1 MPALLYTLGTF
12 ALILVLVRLRVPLA
26 VAILAGAVATGALF
40 GLGHVDVIRA
50 LAAGAVK
57 PTTLALLVIIMLIL
71 ILSQI
76 MQQGGQMEQIVSLA
90 RGCLR
95 RPALAMAALPAL
107 IGLLPMPGGALFS
120 APMVDSAAVAA
131 RVKPARLSAIN
142 YWYRHVWEHWWP
154 LYPGVILAVTL
165 RGCDLWAFIVQQAPL
180 GLLTI
185 VAGLV
190 IFRGVHPD
198 LHAVSPAPPPGTKR
212 KLLAA
217 TSSIWIVLIVWAV
230 VRGGMFAAIGSA
242 PQQLPAG
249 PPLRV
254 EQVTARLVHVFVP
267 ISLGLL
273 ASLIWTVRTSRLGWR
288 QAARIL
294 ARGTIYKTAAL
305 VLSVMVYQYMLG
317 RVGAAEQV
325 GRELTGYHVP
335 VMLVVVSLPFI
346 AGMVTGLAIGFVGT
360 SFPIV
365 LELLTG
371 AGGQVSIVPSAVLAF
386 ASGHLGMMLS
396 PLHLCHILSNRYFK
410 TSFGPVYRH
419 LLLAAVIMAVF
430 VAGYFLLLRAI
441 VT

>member
-12 ALILVLVRLRVPLA
+12 ALILVLVRLRAPLA
-26 VAILAGAVATGALF
+26 VAVLAGAVAAGALF
-40 GLGHVDVIRA
+40 GLGPVDMIRA

-57 PTTLALLVIIMLIL
+57 PATLALLVITVLIL
-71 ILSQI
+71 ALSQT
-76 MQQGGQMEQIVSLA
+76 MRQGGQMEQIVSLA
-90 RGCLR
+90 KGCLR

-120 APMVDSAAVAA
+120 APMVASAAADA
-131 RVKPARLSAIN
+131 QVKSARLSAIN
-142 YWYRHVWEHWWP
+142 YWYRHIWEHWWP

-165 RGCDLWAFIVQQAPL
+165 RGCDLWAFIAQQAPL
-180 GLLTI
+180 SVLMAL
-185 VAGLV
+185 AGLV
-190 IFRGVHPD
+190 IFHGAHPD
-198 LHAVSPAPPPGTKR
+198 LHAVSPAPPAGTKR
-212 KLLAA
+212 KLLVA
-217 TSSIWIVLIVWAV
+217 TSSIWIVLMVWALV
-230 VRGGMFAAIGSA
+230 TGGIFVAIGPA
-242 PQQLPAG
+242 PQRLAG
-249 PPLRV
+249 APPLNL
-254 EQVTARLVHVFVP
+254 EQTTAALVHKFAP

-273 ASLIWTVRTSRLGWR
+273 VSLIWTVRASRMGWR

-305 VLSVMVYQYMLG
+305 VLSVMVFQHMLA
-317 RVGAAEQV
+317 RVDAADRI
-325 GRELTGYHVP
+325 GRELAGYHVP